1 MRARAWLEHNPEKW
15 GRVFRLREALPTA
28 NLLAGCFGGR
38 RQVRKDHASPKIGAH
53 IDLVNN
59 ALGSKLDAWLRLH
72 PGGEMVLHQ
81 CHFSDEVGSGDEF
94 RLGVAA
100 GDHDMQA

>member
-1 MRARAWLEHNPEKW
+1 
-15 GRVFRLREALPTA
+15 
-28 NLLAGCFGGR
+28 
-38 RQVRKDHASPKIGAH
+38 
-53 IDLVNN
+53 LVNN

-72 PGGEMVLHQ
+72 PGGEMVLDEAHLG
-81 CHFSDEVGSGDEF
+81 HEVGGLDEL